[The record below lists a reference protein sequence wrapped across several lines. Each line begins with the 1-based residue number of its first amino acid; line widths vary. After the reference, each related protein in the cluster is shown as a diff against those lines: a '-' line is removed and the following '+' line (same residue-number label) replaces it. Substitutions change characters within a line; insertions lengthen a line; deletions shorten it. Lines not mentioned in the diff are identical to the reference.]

1 MFSGLIFEAKS
12 QLIILIDIK
21 LVYILADFI
30 INRFNSVNPLSNFL
44 CID

>member
-1 MFSGLIFEAKS
+1 MSAGLIFEAKS

-30 INRFNSVNPLSNFL
+30 INQFNSVNPVSNFL
-44 CID
+44 CIY